1 VPFIMNFSSIAAARL
16 LPEGLHA
23 RVVAITAV
31 ALAVVLVLL
40 GGHAVDRDLRE
51 RVAEFERETGTY
63 AERIAAGI
71 AMDVGVGNF
80 ATAATWMLSAP
91 QLADYRQLLVYDT
104 TGTAHVCLE
113 ALPGVRPFRN
123 ESLCNIEP
131 GVPSGAVRTARADA
145 TGAAAGRFA
154 QRPARIEVWRPVGDA
169 AAPLGWVKLMRSLES
184 VEVAHDRA
192 LVSALT
198 SAALTLLVAAGT
210 VWLVLARPMRELRE
224 ATEFAGAM
232 ECGQG
237 GMLPSGGAAR
247 ETEDLRAAL
256 NWTSIRLFDQ
266 HEQLAASEARSR
278 AILESSMD
286 AIVTIDDFGHV
297 VEFNPAAERIF
308 GWRRDEIM
316 GRSLTETLVPERMRA
331 RHEHGLA
338 KAREAGGASKGV
350 RVELPALTREGGEVP
365 VELAITP
372 LELGGRRLFTATLRD
387 VRERKRA
394 EAELRATEQRLQLAL
409 AASNLALWD
418 WDIASDRIYLDE
430 RWSEMLGGPPVAT
443 VTTGRELATGMHPD
457 ELPAVERALTAA
469 LKSAD
474 GGYWADHR
482 VRTTSGEW
490 IWVECHGKV
499 VERDARGRAV
509 RMIGTNADIRARKRS
524 EAELRAAKEAAEAA
538 TRAKSAF
545 LANMSHEIRTPMNG
559 ILGMTGLALETPL
572 TDEQREY
579 MEIVHR
585 SAQDLLAVI
594 NEILDFSKIEA
605 GKLESE
611 QLDFDVPECIDG
623 ALKTVAAQAH
633 AKGLELV
640 GACDP
645 SVPQFARG
653 DPRVLRQVL
662 INLAGNAIKFT
673 HAGEV
678 EVAVSARR
686 TPGGFELTV
695 AVRDTG
701 IGVPPD
707 KQQHIFEAFSQA
719 DGSVT
724 RRYGGTG
731 LGLAISRRLVEGA
744 GGSITVDS
752 EAGVGSTFR
761 FSMRLAEAGAGKSG
775 TAKPS
780 LAGMRVLVVDDS
792 ATSRRGLLATLG
804 RFDVHAMAFAP
815 EEAPGALRHAAAE
828 GAPCAVVLLD
838 TTLPEAQGA
847 ELVSTIQALPEP
859 RPVVVLLGTASRG
872 AIAWEAAA
880 EGRRVTKPVAG
891 EDLARTLH
899 AIVDPDAA
907 AAMRTAPAGT
917 AEHPVSALDVLVAED
932 NEVNA
937 RLAVQLLAR
946 QGHRVV
952 VVGSGVAALEALGQQ
967 RFDIVLM
974 DMHMPEMGGVEATR
988 RIRAGEAGTGCRI
1001 PIVAMTASATAEDRA
1016 ACLGAGMDDYVTKPV
1031 QPAALAEALARQRRP
1046 GPGTPASVVPAH
1058 AAFDRAETIARLD
1071 GDEGLFAEIAG
1082 IFVSE
1087 GPRQLAR
1094 LRDAVQRGEAPGVY
1108 QAAHSLKGSVANF
1121 CAPTALAL
1129 VQQLESVARAG
1140 ELSDA
1145 AAILD
1150 GLCGEVE
1157 ALCTRLAAEGDAPGE
1172 RAAA

>member
-1 VPFIMNFSSIAAARL
+1 MRFASIAAARL

-23 RVVAITAV
+23 RVVALTAV

-40 GGHAVDRDLRE
+40 GGHAVERDFRE
-51 RVAEFERETGTY
+51 RVAELERETGAY

-71 AMDVGVGNF
+71 AMDVETDNF
-80 ATAATWMLSAP
+80 PMAEARMLWAL
-91 QLADYRQLLVYDT
+91 QLADHRQLLVFDAA
-104 TGTAHVCLE
+104 GAAQICLE

-123 ESLCNIEP
+123 ESLCNVEL
-131 GVPSGAVRTARADA
+131 GVPSGAGATARSGA
-145 TGAAAGRFA
+145 TGGARGSLA
-154 QRPARIEVWRPVGDA
+154 QRPDRIEVRRPIGDA
-169 AAPLGWVKLMRSLES
+169 VAPLGWVKLTRSLES

-192 LVSALT
+192 LVAALA
-198 SAALTLLVAAGT
+198 SAAFTLLVAAGT

-232 ECGQG
+232 ERGRG

-247 ETEDLRAAL
+247 ETEELRAAL

-286 AIVTIDDFGHV
+286 AIVTIDDFGHA

-331 RHEHGLA
+331 RHERWLA
-338 KAREAGGASKGV
+338 RAREAGGATKGV
-350 RVELPALTREGGEVP
+350 RVELPALTRDGGEFP

-372 LELGGRRLFTATLRD
+372 LELGGRRLFTAILRD

-394 EAELRATEQRLQLAL
+394 EAELRATEERLQLAL

-418 WDIASDRIYLDE
+418 WDLGSDRIYLDE
-430 RWSEMLGGPPVAT
+430 RWSEMLGGPQVAT
-443 VTTGRELATGMHPD
+443 VTTARGFAACMHPD
-457 ELPAVERALTAA
+457 ELPAVERTLAAA
-469 LKSAD
+469 LKSAE

-482 VRTTSGEW
+482 VRTSGGDW
-490 IWVECHGKV
+490 LWVECHGRV
-499 VERDARGRAV
+499 VERDAHGRAV
-509 RMIGTNADIRARKRS
+509 RMIGTNADIRARKHS
-524 EAELRAAKEAAEAA
+524 EEELRAAKEAAEAA

-559 ILGMTGLALETPL
+559 ILGMTGLALETEL

-611 QLDFDVPECIDG
+611 QLDFDVPACIDG

-640 GACDP
+640 CACDR
-645 SVPQFARG
+645 SVPQLARG

-686 TPGGFELTV
+686 APGGFDLAV

-701 IGVPPD
+701 IGVPAD

-731 LGLAISRRLVEGA
+731 LGLAICRRLVETA

-752 EAGVGSTFR
+752 EPGVGSTFR
-761 FSMRLAEAGAGKSG
+761 FSMHLAEAGAGDAGSPAG
-775 TAKPS
+775 S
-780 LAGMRVLVVDDS
+780 LAGRRVLVVDDS
-792 ATSRRGLLATLG
+792 ETSRQGLLATLG
-804 RFDVHAMAFAP
+804 RFDVQATAVAP
-815 EEAPGALRHAAAE
+815 EEAPDALRRAAAE

-847 ELVSTIQALPEP
+847 ELVSAIQAMPEP
-859 RPVVVLLGTASRG
+859 RPVVVLLATASRA
-872 AIAWEAAA
+872 AIAWETVA
-880 EGRRVTKPVAG
+880 EGRRVTKPVAR
-891 EDLARTLH
+891 EDLARTLL

-907 AAMRTAPAGT
+907 AAARALPADTAGHQAPG
-917 AEHPVSALDVLVAED
+917 LDVLVAED

-937 RLAVQLLAR
+937 RLAVRLLAR
-946 QGHRVV
+946 QGHRAV
-952 VVGSGVAALEALGQQ
+952 VVGSGVAALEALEQQ
-967 RFDIVLM
+967 RFDVVLM

-988 RIRAGEAGTGCRI
+988 RIRAGEAGSGRRI

-1046 GPGTPASVVPAH
+1046 GPGTPAAVVPAH

-1071 GDEGLFAEIAG
+1071 GDEGLYAEIAG
-1082 IFVSE
+1082 IFVAE

-1094 LRDAVQRGEAPGVY
+1094 LRDAMQRGEAPGVY
-1108 QAAHSLKGSVANF
+1108 QAAHALKGAVANF

-1129 VQQLESVARAG
+1129 VQQVESAARAG
-1140 ELSDA
+1140 ALSDA
-1145 AAILD
+1145 TAILE

-1157 ALCTRLAAEGDAPGE
+1157 ALCTRLAAEGDAVSGRE
-1172 RAAA
+1172 AA